1 MEREVTTVH
10 DTVVVCRSC
19 AAPAARVFGAWSDAA
34 ALARWY
40 VPGDGS
46 WSSKILAHDF
56 RPGGIKKLEFGP
68 PGETRYLEDCRY
80 EDIVPNRRICF
91 VMTILRGR
99 VPLTTSLVTVELVE
113 DCART
118 ELQVTDQI
126 AILDGGDS
134 AAGRERGWGETLD
147 KLGPELARAGGRG
160 GTAR

>member
-10 DTVVVCRSC
+10 DTVVVRRSC
-19 AAPAARVFGAWSDAA
+19 AAPAARVFAAWSDAA

-46 WSSKILAHDF
+46 WSSTILAHDF

-68 PGETRYLEDCRY
+68 PGETRYVEDCRY

-99 VPLTTSLVTVELVE
+99 APITTSMVTVELF
-113 DCART
+113 DRGART
-118 ELQVTDQI
+118 ELVVTDQI
-126 AILDGGDS
+126 AILDGGDT
-134 AAGRERGWGETLD
+134 AAGREHGWGETLD
-147 KLGPELARAGGRG
+147 KLVREFAGTEG
-160 GTAR
+160 APW

>member
-1 MEREVTTVH
+1 MKEGMTTVH
-10 DTVVVCRSC
+10 DTVVVRRSYD
-19 AAPAARVFGAWSDAA
+19 APAARVFAAWSDAA

-40 VPGDGS
+40 VPGDAT
-46 WSSKILAHDF
+46 WSSKVLTHDF
-56 RPGGIKKLEFGP
+56 RPGGAKKLEFGP
-68 PGETRYLEDCRY
+68 PGERYVEDCRY
-80 EDIVPNRRICF
+80 EDIVLDRRICF

-113 DCART
+113 SGART